1 MWGEPVIRLTVA
13 DVLAELERRAPGLA
27 ETQAGSTG
35 REIRAVWLA
44 EDLRDIGDG
53 PPQALIVLS
62 RAASREAQGYK
73 LDVALRRL
81 GDVAG
86 LVLQS
91 EAPRPSLS
99 ALALARRE
107 DLPLIR
113 LTRPSDVTQLLT
125 AVVRMLDD
133 QLPTLLERAVD
144 VCNTV
149 DALES
154 AELTAAELLQRSDA
168 NRIFGLAVGDR
179 DPALPGLPAV
189 LTDPTG
195 PWVQRRP
202 TSAAE
207 DTLAHL
213 VTWRISA
220 AMTKR
225 SIEAERA
232 EQLSRLS
239 AGELLNQLLDSTTED
254 SGPLLRRAA
263 DMGIRVEA
271 WNQVVDLE
279 FANLL
284 EIAHDDAVAAYHHA
298 QTLSRIAAQAAA
310 HHDGRWTMA
319 PRAGGVLL
327 LRTHGHP
334 DGPADLRRRR
344 AAVQTVLNAAAESS
358 PGIEI
363 LCGVGGSHE
372 GLHGLRASRA
382 EADSA
387 LQSARLRG
395 AANEPVLFDAPG
407 LSRLLVEWY
416 SSSSVRH
423 SIDDLLAPLASL
435 GKAKQK
441 EYFTTLQVYLENN
454 RSVSRTSKQLYLHR
468 NTVAYRIRRIL
479 DVLDVDLDDPN
490 QFLAVNLACYASSM
504 PHGAGG
510 PAAQA
515 SSGRQRTQQTRV
527 E

>member
-1 MWGEPVIRLTVA
+1 MDRLTVV
-13 DVLAELERRAPGLA
+13 DVLAELERRSPGLA
-27 ETQAGSTG
+27 EMSAGSTE
-35 REIRAVWLA
+35 REVRAVWLA
-44 EDLRDIGDG
+44 EDLRDIEDC
-53 PPQALIVLS
+53 PPQSLIVLG

-107 DLPLIR
+107 DLLLIR
-113 LTRPSDVTQLLT
+113 LTRPADVTQLLT
-125 AVVRMLDD
+125 AVVRMLDN

-144 VCNTV
+144 VCHSV
-149 DALES
+149 DDLES
-154 AELTAAELLQRSDA
+154 ADVTGADLLRRSGAA
-168 NRIFGLAVGDR
+168 RIFGLAVGDR
-179 DPALPGLPAV
+179 DPGLAGIPAV
-189 LTDPTG
+189 LTDPGG
-195 PWVQRRP
+195 PWLQRQP
-202 TSAAE
+202 TVAPE
-207 DTLAHL
+207 DALAHL
-213 VTWRISA
+213 VTWRIAA
-220 AMTKR
+220 AMTTR
-225 SIEAERA
+225 SVEAERA
-232 EQLSRLS
+232 EQLSLLS
-239 AGELLNQLLDSTTED
+239 AGELVNQLLDSPTEE

-263 DMGIRVEA
+263 DIGIRVEG

-284 EIAHDDAVAAYHHA
+284 EIAQDDAVAAYHHA
-298 QTLSRIAAQAAA
+298 QTLSRVAAQTAA

-327 LRTHGHP
+327 LRTHNHP
-334 DGPADLRRRR
+334 DGPADLRRLR
-344 AAVQTVLNAAAESS
+344 AAVQTVLDNTAESS
-358 PGIEI
+358 PGIEV

-372 GLHGLRASRA
+372 GLQGLRASRA

-387 LQSARLRG
+387 QQSARLRG
-395 AANEPVLFDAPG
+395 AVNEPVLFDAPG

-423 SIDDLLAPLASL
+423 SIDELLAPLAGL

-441 EYFTTLQVYLENN
+441 EYFTTLRVYLENN
-454 RSVSRTSKQLYLHR
+454 RSISRTSKQLYLHR
-468 NTVAYRIRRIL
+468 NTVTYRIKRIL
-479 DVLDVDLDDPN
+479 DVLGVDLDDPN

-504 PHGAGG
+504 PHGAGSPQRAAA
-510 PAAQA
+510 PAGVDR
-515 SSGRQRTQQTRV
+515 GRA
-527 E
+527 